1 MIFLLAGFIL
11 IQFFMFLMFRS
22 MLKIIGRRENMD
34 FTKLNVA
41 LATLNTTVQ
50 GLPAAIAAEI
60 ASQNTASQA
69 QIDAATTAVNNA
81 NTAIVAATTPAP
93 APAA

>member
-11 IQFFMFLMFRS
+11 IQFFMFLFFLT

-34 FTKLNVA
+34 LTKFNAA
-41 LATLNTTVQ
+41 LATLNTSIQ

-60 ASQNTASQA
+60 ASQNTAAQA
-69 QIDAATTAVNNA
+69 SIDTATASLATANAAVL
-81 NTAIVAATTPAP
+81 AATTPAS
-93 APAA
+93 